1 MSNLNSRTVLAVAAT
16 LGELASRIPG
26 GRILSDIEP
35 ERPTL
40 AQTARWRAQRG
51 YPQTGTGKRQ
61 GERVARLVR
70 RALGDPFAASNR
82 CIERI
87 KARLASGAQRT
98 VLQHGE
104 KK

>member
-1 MSNLNSRTVLAVAAT
+1 MSNLNSRNAHLAIAGLAA
-16 LGELASRIPG
+16 LAADIPG
-26 GRILSDIEP
+26 GKFMSHIEAEP
-35 ERPTL
+35 ARPTP

-51 YPQTGTGKRQ
+51 YPQTGTGKRH

-87 KARLASGAQRT
+87 KARLASGADRT
-98 VLQHGE
+98 VE
-104 KK
+104 IPK